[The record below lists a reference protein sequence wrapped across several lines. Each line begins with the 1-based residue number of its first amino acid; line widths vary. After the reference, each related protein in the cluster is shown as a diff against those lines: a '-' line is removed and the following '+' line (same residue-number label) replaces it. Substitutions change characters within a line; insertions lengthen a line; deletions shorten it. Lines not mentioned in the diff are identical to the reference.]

1 MPSPSRCLTAGDAFT
16 IVRDRAVHEPTAC
29 PAVGLEL
36 EWLSHHVDD
45 AARRVTPAEIQL
57 ALAAAGAPLPCGGRV
72 TIEPG
77 GQVELSSR
85 PFASVAEL
93 VDAVRTDLAV
103 LRAALADAGIAL
115 CSTGLDRARPPER
128 VVDQARYRAMEA
140 YFDAAGVD
148 GRTMMCNSASVQ
160 INVDV
165 SGDRRDAWR
174 AANIAARVLAET
186 FNEPSPNRLDVWSRI
201 DPSRTRLVPG
211 RDPATA
217 WATYALAAR
226 VMFVRTGDDEC
237 VPVLEP
243 MTFAAWATRGHP
255 LGWPDE
261 CDLLEHLTT
270 LFPPVRPRGWFE
282 IRTLDALDDDRWPR
296 AVELAAALTCDG
308 PERRALLRHGEAP
321 AWA

>member
-1 MPSPSRCLTAGDAFT
+1 P
-16 IVRDRAVHEPTAC
+16 
-29 PAVGLEL
+29 GL
-36 EWLSHHVDD
+36 
-45 AARRVTPAEIQL
+45 RG
-57 ALAAAGAPLPCGGRV
+57 AAGGP
-72 TIEPG
+72 
-77 GQVELSSR
+77 
-85 PFASVAEL
+85 
-93 VDAVRTDLAV
+93 
-103 LRAALADAGIAL
+103 ADAGIAL

-217 WATYALAAR
+217 WAT
-226 VMFVRTGDDEC
+226 
-237 VPVLEP
+237 
-243 MTFAAWATRGHP
+243 RGHP

-308 PERRALLRHGEAP
+308 PERRALLRHGE
-321 AWA
+321 